1 MALTSKERLAEQ
13 VTNELNKRNLD
24 SNVKYGDAILRVTQ
38 NLAAIIRQRFF
49 MTKADEVT
57 DIDGSY
63 FFTFKNQVVKFDE
76 EMNHYYITPPATAM
90 ELLHGAGIKA
100 VAPMKDPAN
109 SYKPV
114 PYGFNDLYKGLE
126 AQSLDMSIG
135 YQPEG
140 DAELG
145 AKIIFINM
153 DGSNNPEKV
162 LITMAVPFDGIGDEV
177 ILNIPMD
184 IQKELVDMTVAGYL
198 NPIPKDVT
206 NDRIDQA

>member
-13 VTNELNKRNLD
+13 VTNRLNKMNLD
-24 SNVKYGDAILRVTQ
+24 SNVKYGDAILNVTQ
-38 NLAAIIRQRFF
+38 NLATIVRQRFF
-49 MTKADEVT
+49 ITKADEVA

-63 FFTFKNQVVKFDE
+63 FFTFKNIAVLYDE
-76 EMNHYYITPPATAM
+76 QMKHYYITPPATTM

-114 PYGFNDLYKGLE
+114 PYGFNDLFNGLE
-126 AQSLDMSIG
+126 AKLLEGCIG

-153 DGSNNPEKV
+153 DGSNNPDKV

-184 IQKELVDMTVAGYL
+184 IQKEVVDMTVAGYINL
-198 NPIPKDVT
+198 LPKDVT